1 MNEANAS
8 GILPF
13 ESSSSF
19 GLILQTE
26 IEYQIVR
33 IPAMNAHAKGKPESG
48 QKQGTDAY
56 KE

>member
-19 GLILQTE
+19 GSIRQTE
-26 IEYQIVR
+26 IEYQSVR
-33 IPAMNAHAKGKPESG
+33 KPAMNAHA
-48 QKQGTDAY
+48 DANLNQAKN
-56 KE
+56 KEQSQ